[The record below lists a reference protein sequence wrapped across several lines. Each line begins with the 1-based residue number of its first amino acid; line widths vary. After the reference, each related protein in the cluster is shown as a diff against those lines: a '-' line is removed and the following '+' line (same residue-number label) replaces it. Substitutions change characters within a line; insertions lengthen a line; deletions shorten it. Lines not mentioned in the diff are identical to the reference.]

1 MAPIAKFDRG
11 RRMRNG
17 DVMKL
22 CQGAALAAIGWYLM
36 LPPVPKTGTP
46 PDTTAPLNT
55 WGSEGAFDTAR
66 ECQAYLVELNDL
78 SSQRRTQL
86 FASNDPAR
94 RGYLTLALPAGRC
107 IATDDL
113 RLKSK

>member
-1 MAPIAKFDRG
+1 
-11 RRMRNG
+11 
-17 DVMKL
+17 
-22 CQGAALAAIGWYLM
+22 M
-36 LPPVPKTGTP
+36 LPPVPKNGTP

-55 WGSEGAFDTAR
+55 WRSEGAFDTAR

-78 SSQRRTQL
+78 RSKRREQL
-86 FASNDPAR
+86 FASSDPTR

-113 RLKSK
+113 RLKPN